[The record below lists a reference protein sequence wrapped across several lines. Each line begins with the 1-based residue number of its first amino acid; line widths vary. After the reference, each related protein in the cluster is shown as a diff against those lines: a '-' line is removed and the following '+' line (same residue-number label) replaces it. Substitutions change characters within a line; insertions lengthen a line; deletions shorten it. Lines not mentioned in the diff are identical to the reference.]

1 MIALGPILI
10 VAIVAAVVA
19 LARAGNRAHPVTPA
33 DASARATADLDRW
46 VAAGL
51 VAPEQAEAI
60 RAFDRAVVATAP
72 ATPAGAGL
80 VSTRPPRR
88 IPVIAEALGY
98 LGGML
103 AVIGLG
109 LVIGR
114 SWSELETPAR
124 LAISGGGALA
134 LLGGAALVPE
144 GSEPALTR
152 LRWFLWLAAT
162 AATALF
168 VGVVVVDSAGV
179 AGDEDPETVVLAVAA
194 SVAVLSVLLWRNR
207 ERPLQQLT
215 FLSATAVTV
224 GAAIAHVADA
234 WAIGLGVWVTGAAFL
249 VVGGRG
255 GSVRPALTS
264 AVGAAT
270 LVVGGGFVAGDWPT
284 FGLPFEVAT
293 ALGLLALG
301 QAPRPS
307 RPTAPSITLTT
318 IGAVALVQSVPST
331 LGYFARDAGAV
342 TGGVTWLAGAGLI
355 VVAARRLV
363 RAPLAAELL
372 GAAALLG
379 GAALVGVQYHGAA
392 PLVGIATAV
401 GLLALGTRPGQVLLS
416 VAGSLGLLINV
427 PWAIGWFFPGEGR
440 VPLLILVSGGLIL
453 GIAILL
459 GRSGDRFRRDLR
471 GPGRPRPV

>member
-1 MIALGPILI
+1 MIGLGPVLIL
-10 VAIVAAVVA
+10 AIVVVIVVV
-19 LARAGNRAHPVTPA
+19 ARAGNRGALPDRPVVP
-33 DASARATADLDRW
+33 DRAGAGDLDRW

-51 VAPEQAEAI
+51 VDPEQADKI
-60 RAFDRAVVATAP
+60 RAFEQAAMAP
-72 ATPAGAGL
+72 APVSPTPVPASA
-80 VSTRPPRR
+80 RPPRR

-114 SWSELETPAR
+114 SWADLETPAR

-144 GSEPALTR
+144 GAEPALTR
-152 LRWFLWLAAT
+152 LRWFLWLAAS
-162 AATALF
+162 AATGLF
-168 VGVVVVDSAGV
+168 AGVVAVDGAGV
-179 AGDEDPETVVLAVAA
+179 DADDDPETVVLAVAA
-194 SVAVLSVLLWRNR
+194 AVAVESAILWRNR
-207 ERPLQQLT
+207 ERPLQQAT
-215 FLSATAVTV
+215 FLGAAAVTV
-224 GAAIAHVADA
+224 GAALAHVAETPVV
-234 WAIGLGVWVTGAAFL
+234 GLGVWALGALFVLAWWRRATVL
-249 VVGGRG
+249 
-255 GSVRPALTS
+255 PALT
-264 AVGAAT
+264 AAMGALALVAGAAT
-270 LVVGGGFVAGDWPT
+270 VIGDWPT

-293 ALGLLALG
+293 AVALLALG
-301 QAPRPS
+301 LAPRL
-307 RPTAPSITLTT
+307 APAHGAPVAFVAIGGLTLLQ
-318 IGAVALVQSVPST
+318 ALPST
-331 LGYFARDAGAV
+331 LGYFARDAGAI
-342 TGGVTWLAGAGLI
+342 TGGVTWLAGAGLL

-363 RAPLAAELL
+363 RAPIAAELL

-379 GAALVGVQYHGAA
+379 GAALVGVQFRGAA
-392 PLVGIATAV
+392 PLLGIATAV

-440 VPLLILVSGGLIL
+440 VPVLILVSGGLIL

-471 GPGRPRPV
+471 GPGHPRPV

>member
-10 VAIVAAVVA
+10 VAIVA
-19 LARAGNRAHPVTPA
+19 LARAGNRAHPATPT
-33 DASARATADLDRW
+33 DAPTRATADLDRW

-60 RAFDRAVVATAP
+60 RAFDRAAVGPAP
-72 ATPAGAGL
+72 ATPTSAGP
-80 VSTRPPRR
+80 VRERPHRR
-88 IPVIAEALGY
+88 IPVIAEALGD

-114 SWSELETPAR
+114 SWSDLETPAR

-168 VGVVVVDSAGV
+168 VGVAVVDGAGV
-179 AGDEDPETVVLAVAA
+179 DGDEDPETVVLAVAA
-194 SVAVLSVLLWRNR
+194 AVALQGALLWRNL

-215 FLSATAVTV
+215 FLGATAVTV
-224 GAAIAHVADA
+224 GAAIAQVADA
-234 WAIGLGVWVTGAAFL
+234 SVIGLGVWVTGAAFL
-249 VVGGRG
+249 IVGGRN
-255 GSVRPALTS
+255 GSVQPALTA

-270 LVVGGGFVAGDWPT
+270 LVVGGAFVAADWPT

-301 QAPRPS
+301 RAPPS
-307 RPTAPSITLTT
+307 AAPTTLTT

-331 LGYFARDAGAV
+331 LGYFAHDAGAV
-342 TGGVTWLAGAGLI
+342 TGAVTWLAGAALI

-372 GAAALLG
+372 GPAALIG
-379 GAALVGVQYHGAA
+379 GAAVGVQFRGAA
-392 PLVGIATAV
+392 PLLGIATAV

-416 VAGSLGLLINV
+416 VTGSLGLLINV

-459 GRSGDRFRRDLR
+459 GRSGDRFRHDLR